1 MGEFK
6 KVDLS
11 RSGGDGKGVD
21 LERRWTQE
29 RACGIRDEVETR
41 QSSLREEVVS
51 GALIEAELRAGNRL
65 QGALIPNVLS
75 KRSP

>member
-1 MGEFK
+1 MLDTE
-6 KVDLS
+6 
-11 RSGGDGKGVD
+11 
-21 LERRWTQE
+21 E

-51 GALIEAELRAGNRL
+51 RALIEAELRAGNRL